1 MDWALFAVQWL
12 HVFFGIFWFGAVLYT
27 DFILVPAL
35 NTLSPVRQREVAT
48 ALGQRVVRVIP
59 IVAGLTILL
68 GLVRGIFF
76 SGINNVNALTTT
88 YGITWLVALIAA
100 IATYLWGDRVIRPD
114 LERLAAMPDAEA
126 IGPDGS
132 VTVAVSTLTD
142 RLKRNSMLELL
153 GFLVIFTCMILM
165 RLGY

>member
-12 HVFFGIFWFGAVLYT
+12 HVFFGIFWFGTVLYS

-35 NTLSPVRQREVAT
+35 NTLPLDRQREFGS
-48 ALGQRVVRVIP
+48 ALGRRIVRVIP
-59 IVAGLTILL
+59 VVAGLTILL
-68 GLVRGIFF
+68 GIIRGIFF
-76 SGINNVNALTTT
+76 SGINSLDALTTT
-88 YGITWLVALIAA
+88 YGLTWLVALVAA

-114 LERLAAMPDAEA
+114 IERLVAMPDAAATGAEA
-126 IGPDGS
+126 SG
-132 VTVAVSTLTD
+132 TVGLSALTD
-142 RLKRNSMLELL
+142 RIKRNSMLELL